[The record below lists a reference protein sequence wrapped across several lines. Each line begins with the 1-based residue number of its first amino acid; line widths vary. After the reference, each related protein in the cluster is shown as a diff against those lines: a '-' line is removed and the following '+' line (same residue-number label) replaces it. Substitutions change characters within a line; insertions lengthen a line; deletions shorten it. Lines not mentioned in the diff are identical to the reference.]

1 MSKTNKK
8 INWRVNVLSYNE
20 SSQFCQMT
28 WRIPCAF
35 HWLLQGETFQYECHA
50 GWRGQGWKRQFG
62 PAYCSTR
69 CTFNRRTKGKKGT
82 ERQGHTIQ
90 RRWLTEWVE
99 LGHTWKYLPLG
110 LGYEQPLLFVV
121 HRTSQKNKN
130 QRKKPP
136 KRRNCSQST
145 LSYDVWTSPCS
156 ILI

>member
-35 HWLLQGETFQYECHA
+35 RWLPQGETFQYECHA
-50 GWRGQGWKRQFG
+50 GWHGQGWKG
-62 PAYCSTR
+62 S
-69 CTFNRRTKGKKGT
+69 
-82 ERQGHTIQ
+82 
-90 RRWLTEWVE
+90 
-99 LGHTWKYLPLG
+99 LG
-110 LGYEQPLLFVV
+110 LPTAPPDAHLIEEQREKRYRETGSYNTKKTAYWVSWVGPHLKIFASWFRLRAAPPFRCPS
-121 HRTSQKNKN
+121 HASKNKN

-145 LSYDVWTSPCS
+145 LSYDVWTSLCS
-156 ILI
+156 ILT

>member
-35 HWLLQGETFQYECHA
+35 RWLPQGETFQYECHA

-62 PAYCSTR
+62 
-69 CTFNRRTKGKKGT
+69 NKGKKGT
-82 ERQGHTIQ
+82 ERQGHSIQ
-90 RRWLTEWVE
+90 RRQLTEWVE
-99 LGHTWKYLPLG
+99 LSHTWKYLPLG
-110 LGYEQPLLFVV
+110 LGYEQPLLFVIR
-121 HRTSQKNKN
+121 RTRQKNKN

-145 LSYDVWTSPCS
+145 FSYDVWTSLCS
-156 ILI
+156 ILT